1 MMNFFLMAG
10 LLASSVAMVIVV
22 IRMARR
28 RPPQHSGLSTEQL
41 GTVSQQWLTTH
52 RAER

>member
-1 MMNFFLMAG
+1 MMNFLLMAG
-10 LLASSVAMVIVV
+10 LLASSVAVAILVV
-22 IRMARR
+22 RVVRR
-28 RPPQHSGLSTEQL
+28 RPHQYSILSTEQL

>member
-1 MMNFFLMAG
+1 MMNVLLLIG
-10 LLASSVAMVIVV
+10 LLSTSVAMVIVV

-28 RPPQHSGLSTEQL
+28 RPHHHSGLSTEQL

>member
-1 MMNFFLMAG
+1 MMNVLLMAG
-10 LLASSVAMVIVV
+10 LLSTSVAMVIVV

-28 RPPQHSGLSTEQL
+28 RPQHHSGLPNEQL

>member
-1 MMNFFLMAG
+1 MMNFFWMGALVAT
-10 LLASSVAMVIVV
+10 SVAMVIVV
-22 IRMARR
+22 VRMARR
-28 RPPQHSGLSTEQL
+28 RPHHPSGLSTEQL

>member
-1 MMNFFLMAG
+1 MMNFVLMAG
-10 LLASSVAMVIVV
+10 LVASSVTTVIIL

-28 RPPQHSGLSTEQL
+28 RPHQHSGSSTEQL

>member
-1 MMNFFLMAG
+1 MMSFLLMGA
-10 LLASSVAMVIVV
+10 LVATSVAMVIVV

-28 RPPQHSGLSTEQL
+28 RPHHHSGLSTDQL

>member
-1 MMNFFLMAG
+1 MMNFLLMTG
-10 LLASSVAMVIVV
+10 LLASSLAMVIV
-22 IRMARR
+22 IRLARR
-28 RPPQHSGLSTEQL
+28 RPHQGSGSSTEQL

>member
-1 MMNFFLMAG
+1 MMNILLMAG
-10 LLASSVAMVIVV
+10 LLSGSVAMVIVV

-28 RPPQHSGLSTEQL
+28 RPHQHAGSSTEQL

>member
-1 MMNFFLMAG
+1 MMNLLLLAG
-10 LLASSVAMVIVV
+10 LLAGSVATVIVV

-28 RPPQHSGLSTEQL
+28 RPHQHSGLSTEQL